1 MGTDTRHIQG
11 GIMMQCAQHP
21 WLEEKLSAMDDKTS
35 RTGIAVEEIHVALI
49 GTLEKPGH
57 IRKMENRLEKVEARQ
72 SMVTRILIWA
82 CGILGGGAAI
92 VLGDYLI
99 TFLRR

>member
-1 MGTDTRHIQG
+1 
-11 GIMMQCAQHP
+11 MQCTEHP
-21 WLEEKLSAMDDKTS
+21 WLKEKLIEMDDKTS
-35 RTGIAVEEIHVALI
+35 RMGIAIEEIHIALL

-57 IRKMENRLEKVEARQ
+57 IRKTENRLEKVEARQ
-72 SMVTRILIWA
+72 SMVTRILLWA